1 MIRDMLAGF
10 IRVISITGAVIAALL
25 VLAILGA
32 VNQHDKVLSMGAV
45 GDGIADAFKYF
56 GELLGQALS
65 HL

>member
-1 MIRDMLAGF
+1 MISEMLGGF
-10 IRVISITGAVIAALL
+10 IKVIYFTGMVIGVLL

-32 VNQHDKVLSMGAV
+32 VNQHVKLMSMAAV
-45 GDGIADAFKYF
+45 GDGFGDCIKWV